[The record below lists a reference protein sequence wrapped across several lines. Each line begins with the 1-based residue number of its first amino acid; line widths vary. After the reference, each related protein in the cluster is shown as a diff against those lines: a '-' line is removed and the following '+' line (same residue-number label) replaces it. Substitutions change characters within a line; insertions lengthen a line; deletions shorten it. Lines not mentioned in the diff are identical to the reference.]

1 MVVHAPVEVA
11 VTTLNCHVY
20 NGEVTFVEIT
30 NGGSGF
36 NETGDVVFPCNSLP
50 FQ

>member
-20 NGEVTFVEIT
+20 NGEVTFVVT
-30 NGGSGF
+30 
-36 NETGDVVFPCNSLP
+36 ETLAVEPAVVQSFGPTG
-50 FQ
+50 